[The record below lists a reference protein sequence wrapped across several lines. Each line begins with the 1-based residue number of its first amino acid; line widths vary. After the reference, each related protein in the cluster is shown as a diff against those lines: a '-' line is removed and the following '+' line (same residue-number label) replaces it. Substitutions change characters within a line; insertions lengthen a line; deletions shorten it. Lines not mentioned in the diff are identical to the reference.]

1 MAALEE
7 DQDDV
12 VINPATMLLRDDD
25 SDEVKTAES
34 EQLRQHSLPS
44 IDSTIVTR
52 QLPSQGLSFQLWP
65 AATTL
70 LTLLDDHRSDP
81 ATSPLGPTLSALES
95 GRRLKILELGSGTG
109 LVGIAAAATLGACVT
124 VTDLPHVVD
133 NLKFNAELN
142 AAVLGGSG
150 GSVSVAALRWGEAED
165 AEAIGREFDIVL
177 ASDVVY
183 HDHLYEPLLKT
194 LSFLLLGEGRVVFV
208 MAHLRR
214 WKKESA
220 FFKRA
225 RKLFEVEVLHVDR
238 PCQGSR
244 VGVTVYRFTGKP
256 SVGERSIFHLYKQT
270 NQNDSLFS
278 NIIQHK

>member
-25 SDEVKTAES
+25 SYEVKMAES

-44 IDSTIVTR
+44 IESTIVTR

-70 LTLLDDHRSDP
+70 LTLLDDHRRDP
-81 ATSPLGPTLSALES
+81 TTSPLGPTLSALDS

-150 GSVSVAALRWGEAED
+150 GSVRVAALRWGEAED

-194 LSFLLLGEGRVVFV
+194 LSFLLLGEGGVVFV

-225 RKLFEVEVLHVDR
+225 RKLFEVELLHVDP

-256 SVGERSIFHLYKQT
+256 SKKLLNGVSVNNVNGIL
-270 NQNDSLFS
+270 
-278 NIIQHK
+278 

>member
-1 MAALEE
+1 MAAIEVE
-7 DQDDV
+7 DEDDV
-12 VINPATMLLRDDD
+12 VINPATMLLRDD
-25 SDEVKTAES
+25 SDEVKTAEA

-44 IDSTIVTR
+44 MDSTIVTR

-70 LTLLDDHRSDP
+70 LTLLDDHRRDP
-81 ATSPLGPTLSALES
+81 TASPLGPTLSALES

-124 VTDLPHVVD
+124 VTDLPHVTD
-133 NLKFNAELN
+133 NLRYNVELN

-165 AEAIGREFDIVL
+165 AEAIGREFDLVL

-194 LSFLLLGEGRVVFV
+194 LSFLLLGEGGVVFV

-214 WKKESA
+214 WKKDSA

-225 RKLFEVEVLHVDR
+225 RKVFEVEVLHVDR
-238 PCQGSR
+238 PCEGTR
-244 VGVTVYRFTGKP
+244 TGVTVYRFTGKP
-256 SVGERSIFHLYKQT
+256 SKKVLKDVSVVNNVNG
-270 NQNDSLFS
+270 
-278 NIIQHK
+278 

>member
-1 MAALEE
+1 MAAQDENE
-7 DQDDV
+7 DDLI
-12 VINPATMLLRDDD
+12 INPATMLLHDE
-25 SDEVKTAES
+25 SDEGKTAES
-34 EQLRQHSLPS
+34 EQLQQHSLRS

-70 LTLLDDHRSDP
+70 LTLLDDHRRNPS
-81 ATSPLGPTLSALES
+81 TSPLGPTLSAFEA
-95 GRRLKILELGSGTG
+95 GRKLKILELGSGTG

-133 NLKFNAELN
+133 NLRFNADAN
-142 AAVLGGSG
+142 AAVLEGSG
-150 GSVSVAALRWGEAED
+150 GNVRVAALRWGEAED
-165 AEAIGREFDIVL
+165 AEAIGLDFDLVV

-214 WKKESA
+214 WKKDSA

-225 RKLFEVEVLHVDR
+225 RKLFEVEILHVDR

-256 SVGERSIFHLYKQT
+256 SRKLLNGASGT
-270 NQNDSLFS
+270 A
-278 NIIQHK
+278 